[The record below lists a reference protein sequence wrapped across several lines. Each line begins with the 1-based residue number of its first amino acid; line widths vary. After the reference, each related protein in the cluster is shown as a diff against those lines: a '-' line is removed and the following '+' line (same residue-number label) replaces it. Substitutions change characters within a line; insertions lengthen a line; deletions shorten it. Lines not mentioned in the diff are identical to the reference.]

1 MIREQLPSKLLIPR
15 GKPVSNSPKY
25 FALVDILELG
35 KSGEWLSSATRAIAN
50 YWKDKPKKS
59 IRGWRPA
66 PDTEISISK
75 SKDVRRFNMELRNS
89 GTQELRNSGTQELR
103 KNTGDKTNWL

>member
-89 GTQELRNSGTQELR
+89 GTQELRNSGTQEECS
-103 KNTGDKTNWL
+103 KEKFG